1 MLTNAF
7 YERILGT
14 VGENDL
20 NMLSDGEAAEL
31 MKQYKKLL
39 SRKKG
44 DLAEISYDDIIDI
57 WDDRKRN

>member
-14 VGENDL
+14 IGENDL
-20 NMLSDGEAAEL
+20 NMLSDNEAAEL

-44 DLAEISYDDIIDI
+44 DLTEITYDDIIDI

>member
-14 VGENDL
+14 IGENDL
-20 NMLSDGEAAEL
+20 NMLSDREAAEL

-39 SRKKG
+39 SRKKS
-44 DLAEISYDDIIDI
+44 DLTEITYDDIIDI